1 MFYQF
6 APAVQAGIEAG
17 KYIPVLSNAGV
28 PLSMVRYATGSQA
41 GQFAAHAVGVASQG
55 AGMALGMNPL
65 TAVPQ
70 LAMGAGQMYQNQMT
84 LGPIKSLSASVA
96 TLQATTAVIGVGV
109 VATGALVAVNL
120 WQTIK
125 LRQDVKKMRLEVQE
139 GFLNLHEALADQGE
153 ELLKHID
160 QVAEDVEFR
169 NHRTILVRAYGQF
182 NKALNRLRTA
192 STLQDYQR
200 RSDEITAA
208 RDMLFIALSD
218 YDNNQ
223 LMEGVCSAGFLRRR
237 ECVWAIEQAIAM
249 TYQMQGEFSAVSDR
263 LSALDQ
269 TIRQDSISVIN
280 RIEDTDELDFFF
292 PEIHRIHGHDLPTIS
307 AWHEHANWYQT
318 LSADELKAI
327 NTLPAKLDA
336 AEELETGPNKE
347 EEGSQED
354 VSEMP
359 WEYQLYE
366 KAQNI
371 SHPNAMRDSLYFLM
385 DDESRIE
392 FEEYVSERAKLEGL
406 SSLTEKNLK
415 AADSLTVANLLYYF
429 QCRDKSLQVEEE
441 EVEAVEVTVV

>member
-1 MFYQF
+1 MLYQF
-6 APAVQAGIEAG
+6 APAIQAGIEAG
-17 KYIPVLSNAGV
+17 KYIPVLSNSGV
-28 PLSMVRYATGSQA
+28 PLSMVRHVTGQHA
-41 GQFAAHAVGVASQG
+41 GQIAAHAIGVANQG

-84 LGPIKSLSASVA
+84 LGAIKSLSASVA
-96 TLQATTAVIGVGV
+96 TLQATTAVLGVGV
-109 VATGALVAVNL
+109 AVTGALVAVNL

-223 LMEGVCSAGFLRRR
+223 LMEGVCPAGFLRRR
-237 ECVWAIEQAIAM
+237 ECVWAIEQSIAM
-249 TYQMQGEFSAVSDR
+249 TYQMQGEFLAVSDR

-269 TIRQDSISVIN
+269 TIRQDSVSVIN
-280 RIEDTDELDFFF
+280 RIEDDELGFFF

-307 AWHEHANWYQT
+307 AWHEHVNWYQT
-318 LSADELKAI
+318 LSADELKEV
-327 NTLPAKLDA
+327 NTLPTRLEA
-336 AEELETGPNKE
+336 AEELKIDSGKE
-347 EEGSQED
+347 KEGNQED

-366 KAQNI
+366 KAQDI
-371 SHPNAMRDSLYFLM
+371 SHPAAMTDSLLFLM
-385 DDESRIE
+385 DDESRTKSE
-392 FEEYVSERAKLEGL
+392 KYVSERANLEGL
-406 SSLTEKNLK
+406 SSLTERNLK

-429 QCRDKSLQVEEE
+429 ACRDESLEAKEEE
-441 EVEAVEVTVV
+441 AEVVEVAVV